1 MHSRRSIIHIF
12 AATATVALGTAA
24 GRQVL
29 AQAVPIPLLHEGE
42 PSAVQWGYAMKSKTA
57 NTCAKCVNYAAL
69 AAFPGTGLC
78 KLIDNRRV
86 MAGGLSN
93 GFKPR

>member
-12 AATATVALGTAA
+12 AATVTVALGTAT

-29 AQAVPIPLLHEGE
+29 AQASPIPLLHEGE
-42 PSAVQWGYAMKSKTA
+42 PKAVELRYTMKSKTA
-57 NTCAKCVNYAAL
+57 NTCMKCAHYAAL
-69 AAFPGTGLC
+69 AAFPGTGIC
-78 KLIDNRRV
+78 RLIDNRRV
-86 MAGGLSN
+86 MAAGVSN